1 MIFVAIWC
9 GSRDEYKM
17 VIDMSS
23 DSQAAADQRQTT
35 RQERVRYA
43 FYRGDK
49 LNLENPTYLGAVRDM
64 LGELLRQDIESG
76 DLTVSALGIS
86 GRTCGAEVR
95 AKQTGVAAGIQEAAW
110 LYEQR
115 GVRTEDRISDGDSI
129 KDSDCLLRVRGD
141 AAALLSL
148 ERVAVNLLQRMSGIA
163 TATHKLVELAQKAS
177 PAAHILGTRK
187 TPWGLLDKRAVHC
200 GGGGTHRLN
209 LGDAIL
215 VKTNH
220 LLLASNEGDS
230 DYKELIRRAW
240 RSRKGAKF
248 FEIEVTSPEQA
259 LEVAGLIC
267 SEQMLD
273 AGCPC
278 ILMLDNFP
286 AAKAAFTVKEL
297 QKVGYREQILLEA
310 SGKIDEQS
318 LAGYAASGVDAIS
331 VGALTHSAAALDLSA
346 KLIP

>member
-1 MIFVAIWC
+1 MTSAYSQVA
-9 GSRDEYKM
+9 
-17 VIDMSS
+17 
-23 DSQAAADQRQTT
+23 A
-35 RQERVRYA
+35 ERRHIIREEGVRSA
-43 FYRGDK
+43 FYRGGE
-49 LNLENPTYLGAVRDM
+49 LVLENPSYLRAVRGL
-64 LGELLRQDIESG
+64 LGELLRQDTESG
-76 DLTVSALGIS
+76 DATVSALGLR
-86 GRTCGAEVR
+86 GKTCGAEIR
-95 AKQTGVAAGIQEAAW
+95 AKQAGVAAGIQEAVW
-110 LYEQR
+110 LYRQGGVTVEQKF
-115 GVRTEDRISDGDSI
+115 SDGDSLEE
-129 KDSDCLLRVRGD
+129 KDCLFRVRGD
-141 AAALLSL
+141 AAAVLSL

-240 RSRKGAKF
+240 RSRKDAKF

>member
-1 MIFVAIWC
+1 MTSAYSQVA
-9 GSRDEYKM
+9 
-17 VIDMSS
+17 
-23 DSQAAADQRQTT
+23 A
-35 RQERVRYA
+35 ERRHIIREEGVRSA
-43 FYRGDK
+43 FYRGGE
-49 LNLENPTYLGAVRDM
+49 LVLENPSYLRAVRGL
-64 LGELLRQDIESG
+64 LGELLRQDTESG
-76 DLTVSALGIS
+76 DATVSALGLR
-86 GRTCGAEVR
+86 GKTCGAEIR
-95 AKQTGVAAGIQEAAW
+95 AKQAGVAAGIQEAVW
-110 LYEQR
+110 LYRQGGVTVEQKF
-115 GVRTEDRISDGDSI
+115 SDGDSLEE
-129 KDSDCLLRVRGD
+129 KDCIFRVRGD
-141 AAALLSL
+141 AAAVLSL

-240 RSRKGAKF
+240 RSRKDAKF

>member
-1 MIFVAIWC
+1 MTSAYSQVAAERRHII
-9 GSRDEYKM
+9 RE
-17 VIDMSS
+17 
-23 DSQAAADQRQTT
+23 
-35 RQERVRYA
+35 ERVRSA
-43 FYRGDK
+43 FYRGGE
-49 LNLENPTYLGAVRDM
+49 LVLENPSYLRAVRGL
-64 LGELLRQDIESG
+64 LGELLRQDTESG
-76 DLTVSALGIS
+76 DATVSALGLR
-86 GRTCGAEVR
+86 GKTCGAEIR
-95 AKQTGVAAGIQEAAW
+95 AKQAGVAAGIQEAVW
-110 LYEQR
+110 LYRQGGVTVEQKF
-115 GVRTEDRISDGDSI
+115 SDGDSLEE
-129 KDSDCLLRVRGD
+129 KDCLFRVRGD
-141 AAALLSL
+141 AAAVLSL

-163 TATHKLVELAQKAS
+163 TATHKLVELAQKAC

-240 RSRKGAKF
+240 RSRKDAKF

>member
-1 MIFVAIWC
+1 MTSAYSQVAAERRHII
-9 GSRDEYKM
+9 RE
-17 VIDMSS
+17 
-23 DSQAAADQRQTT
+23 
-35 RQERVRYA
+35 ERVRSA
-43 FYRGDK
+43 FYRGGE
-49 LNLENPTYLGAVRDM
+49 LVLENPSYLRAVRGL
-64 LGELLRQDIESG
+64 LGELLRQDTESG
-76 DLTVSALGIS
+76 DATVSALGLR
-86 GRTCGAEVR
+86 GKTCGAEIR
-95 AKQTGVAAGIQEAAW
+95 AKQAGVAAGIQEAVW
-110 LYEQR
+110 LYRQGGGTVEQKF
-115 GVRTEDRISDGDSI
+115 SDGDSLEE
-129 KDSDCLLRVRGD
+129 KDCIFRVRGD
-141 AAALLSL
+141 AAAVLSL

-230 DYKELIRRAW
+230 DYKQLIRRAW

>member
-1 MIFVAIWC
+1 MTSAYSQVAAERRHII
-9 GSRDEYKM
+9 RE
-17 VIDMSS
+17 
-23 DSQAAADQRQTT
+23 
-35 RQERVRYA
+35 ERVRSA
-43 FYRGDK
+43 FYRGGE
-49 LNLENPTYLGAVRDM
+49 LVLENPSYLRAVRGL
-64 LGELLRQDIESG
+64 LGELLRQDTESG
-76 DLTVSALGIS
+76 DATVSALGLR
-86 GRTCGAEVR
+86 GKTCGAEIR
-95 AKQTGVAAGIQEAAW
+95 AKQAGVAAGIQEAVW
-110 LYEQR
+110 LYRQGGVTVEQKF
-115 GVRTEDRISDGDSI
+115 SDGDSLEE
-129 KDSDCLLRVRGD
+129 KDCLFRVRGD
-141 AAALLSL
+141 AAAILSL

-177 PAAHILGTRK
+177 PVAHILGTRK